1 MRQLRPAL
9 RLTNL
14 AAASGLLFAGAALAQ
29 GGPGQG
35 PANPNA
41 GPTPSTSVPQALA
54 STTQLETVIVTGIRK
69 SLETSVNLKRS
80 SSGLVDGIVAEDI
93 GKFPDTNLAESLSRI
108 SGVSIDRANGE
119 GTRITVRGMGPDF
132 NLVLLNGRQMP
143 GASVDGS
150 APSSRSFDFS
160 NLASDGVAALE
171 VYKTSRASSPTG
183 GMGATINVRTPRP
196 FDIKETV
203 AQVGVKLVS
212 DQSARRLPGEEQG
225 KNATP
230 ELSGIYSTQTND
242 GTFGIALMGTYQVR
256 DSGYSQA
263 NVSSGWKTFDGIQ
276 DNDWSGSNA
285 VWGGLPKTSTE
296 IKNRP
301 AIGSIYSVPQNLNYS
316 FTGVHRE
323 RLNGQLVMQFKPTKD
338 LVGTLDFVMS
348 EQKFR
353 QRRNDI
359 SAWFNYGGQF
369 GEFQTGSPSS
379 PVIYGEHMANSDLAM
394 GASRIQTKNKNQQIG
409 LNLKWKATD
418 ALSFDIDA
426 HHSTATSGANDP
438 LGTAVTLA
446 TASLNRGDTFVDFS
460 NKFPVLGIAGA
471 TLDPTKQELQGSV
484 FGNSYQKNQIDQL
497 QTKGNWKINDD
508 SSLDFGLSLTNVK
521 NRSAFANVQRDTWG
535 GGAAGGPAAMPDDI
549 WHADSISKYFS
560 RIPGSNDSR
569 LFNQFFYFNFE
580 DLRAAAIKSLGS
592 DALLKASFDWSDDF
606 RTTEKSQAVFG
617 QYNLAWDWGVPME
630 AALGA
635 RYERTKVS
643 SPSTEKIPVS
653 VAWVANNEI
662 PISFSGTRSAER
674 SGKYDYFLPS
684 IDLSAD
690 VTSDTKLRV
699 SYGQTIG
706 RPAWNAIQGGQ
717 RLDPLARVDGGVGS
731 VGNPNLR
738 PLKSSNID
746 FSAEHYYAKSSYVAA
761 SYFRKSLKDYNQ
773 ADETRENLF
782 NLHTPVGS
790 AMYNQAQT
798 AGGCGADSECIRK
811 YIFAN
816 FPTAPGVSP
825 GAPGTSLGT
834 ITAQPNDPL
843 LIFRL
848 GTFVNNQRRSKI
860 NGIELNAQHIFGNSG
875 FGVSAN
881 FTKVKSDLSYD
892 VNKRGAQT
900 DVLVGMGDSGN
911 LVGFFENETFTTRL
925 AYNWRG
931 KFLAANFP
939 GAEGAQPLFVE
950 PYGQFD
956 LSLGYNF
963 NSHLRFQFE
972 AINLTDEYTRTHMR
986 NENQMGAVTQ
996 LGRRFMIGA
1005 RYKF

>member
-1 MRQLRPAL
+1 MRTPRPAP
-9 RLTNL
+9 RLTAL
-14 AAASGLLFAGAALAQ
+14 AAASSLLFASAAALAQ
-29 GGPGQG
+29 GG
-35 PANPNA
+35 NPNA
-41 GPTPSTSVPQALA
+41 GPTPTTSVPQALA
-54 STTQLETVIVTGIRK
+54 STTQLETVVVTGIRK

-183 GMGATINVRTPRP
+183 GMGATINVRTQRP

-203 AQVGVKLVS
+203 ASVGVKMVS

-225 KNATP
+225 KRATP
-230 ELSGIYSTQTND
+230 ELSGIYSTQSND
-242 GTFGIALMGTYQVR
+242 GMFGIALMGTYQVR

-263 NVSSGWKTFDGIQ
+263 NVSSGWKTFNGIQ
-276 DNDWSGSNA
+276 DNADWGGGNA
-285 VWGGLPKTSTE
+285 VWGGLPPASAATE

-301 AIGSIYSVPQNLNYS
+301 AVNSIYSVPQNLNYS

-323 RLNGQLVMQFKPTKD
+323 RLNGQLVLQFKPTKD

-369 GEFQTGSPSS
+369 GEYQQGSPSS
-379 PVIYGEHMANSDLAM
+379 PIIYGEHMANSDLAM
-394 GASRIQTKNKNQQIG
+394 GASRIQTKNKNQQLG

-418 ALSFDIDA
+418 ALSFDLDA
-426 HHSTATSGANDP
+426 HHSTANSGANDP
-438 LGTAVTLA
+438 LGTAVTLG

-460 NKFPVLGIAGA
+460 NKFPVLGIKGA
-471 TLDPTKQELQGSV
+471 TLNPAAQELQGSV
-484 FGNSYQKNQIDQL
+484 FGNSYQKNEVNQL
-497 QTKGNWKINDD
+497 QAKGNWKIDAD
-508 SSLDFGLSLTNVK
+508 SSLDFGLTLTDVK

-535 GGAAGGPAAMPDDI
+535 GGAAGGPAGMPDDI
-549 WHADSISKYFS
+549 WKADSISKYFS
-560 RIPGSNDSR
+560 RIPGSNDPR

-580 DLRAAAIKSLGS
+580 DLRAAAIKTLGS
-592 DALLKASFDWSDDF
+592 DTLLKASFDWQDDY

-617 QYNLAWDWGVPME
+617 QYNLAWEWGVPME
-630 AALGA
+630 AAVGA
-635 RYERTKVS
+635 RYERTKVH
-643 SPSTEKIPVS
+643 SPSIEKIPVS
-653 VAWVANNEI
+653 TAWVAPNEV

-674 SGKYDYFLPS
+674 DGKYGYFLPS
-684 IDLSAD
+684 IDFSAD
-690 VTSDTKLRV
+690 VTNDTKLRL
-699 SYGQTIG
+699 SYGKTIG
-706 RPAWNAIQGGQ
+706 RPGWNAIQGGQ
-717 RLDPLARVDGGVGS
+717 RLDPLARVDGGSAS
-731 VGNPNLR
+731 VGNPDLK
-738 PLKSSNID
+738 PLKSTNFD

-761 SYFRKSLKDYNQ
+761 SYFRKSLKDYNE
-773 ADETRENLF
+773 AIISDVNLF
-782 NLHTPVGS
+782 GLHTPIGS
-790 AMYNQAQT
+790 AMYKQAQT
-798 AGGCGADSECIRK
+798 TGSCGSDSDCIRK

-816 FPTAPGVSP
+816 FPTAPGVNP
-825 GAPGTSLGT
+825 TGAPGSGLGT
-834 ITAQPNDPL
+834 ITAQATDPL
-843 LIFRL
+843 LMFKL
-848 GTFVNNQRRSKI
+848 GTYINNTRTSRLS
-860 NGIELNAQHIFGNSG
+860 GIELNAQHIFGNTG

-881 FTKVKSDLSYD
+881 FTKVKSNLSYD
-892 VNKRGAQT
+892 NNKRGAQT
-900 DVLVGMGDSGN
+900 DVLVGLGDSGN

-931 KFLAANFP
+931 TFLAANF
-939 GAEGAQPLFVE
+939 GGVEGAQPLYVE
-950 PYGQFD
+950 PFGQFD

-963 NSHLRFQFE
+963 NQNLRFQFE
-972 AINLTDEYTRTHMR
+972 AINVTDAYTRTHMR